1 MDNIKAKYITT
12 IDGNKLY
19 RDRHGNIYTSINKE
33 IYFCSN
39 KKAGTITPD
48 DAEPYY
54 PVNNVI
60 LED

>member
-12 IDGNKLY
+12 IDGNKCY
-19 RDRHGNIYTSINKE
+19 RDRYGNIYTKIKDE
-33 IYFCSN
+33 IYYCSN

-54 PVNNVI
+54 PVKNVE